1 MRTTPEWLL
10 VHGPT
15 NDTIQKGRA
24 MRSGNFPSVAVFLLA
39 AIIPKLSATD
49 SGCPVTKPPSL
60 AFVPP
65 APYQM
70 NADTASFWYGAKELW
85 TALPRNG
92 EWRRLPP
99 RANEGPGHSLFLW
112 QQGYDGRKEQHPD
125 IKVVLRRVDLNTSSV
140 TWRYGTNAFF
150 ESTGAMSIK
159 LEFPAEGCW
168 EVTSFHDDHKLTF
181 VLSIQP

>member
-15 NDTIQKGRA
+15 NDTTQKGRA
-24 MRSGNFPSVAVFLLA
+24 MRSGNFPTVALFLLA

-49 SGCPVTKPPSL
+49 SGCPVTKPPSP

-85 TALPRNG
+85 TALPRKG
-92 EWRRLPP
+92 AWRRLPP
-99 RANEGPGHSLFLW
+99 RANEGPGHSVFLW
-112 QQGYDGRKEQHPD
+112 QQGYDERKEQHPD

-140 TWRYGTNAFF
+140 TWRYGTNASSRALGRCQSSSSFRQK
-150 ESTGAMSIK
+150 GAGK
-159 LEFPAEGCW
+159 
-168 EVTSFHDDHKLTF
+168 
-181 VLSIQP
+181 